1 MQSSKLET
9 RSIPP
14 IPFSQSGG
22 ITKNLP
28 FLKGGT
34 PASYRSPEIERAIK
48 SIEATADAHK
58 TFLEFSTRLQNSYT
72 QAFEL
77 QTKLLTTRN
86 TMSKEQRTKSKDK
99 PETRNQKPETRNEQ
113 GGDAKTDVSSCRG
126 VAPEGYFET

>member
-34 PASYRSPEIERAIK
+34 PASYRSG
-48 SIEATADAHK
+48 EAGGPARSFVAG
-58 TFLEFSTRLQNSYT
+58 FSLLVQQ
-72 QAFEL
+72 QA
-77 QTKLLTTRN
+77 T
-86 TMSKEQRTKSKDK
+86 S
-99 PETRNQKPETRNEQ
+99 NQ
-113 GGDAKTDVSSCRG
+113 
-126 VAPEGYFET
+126 